1 MRHATGKSFT
11 RMPRPIKPLAILS
24 LAILSTAL
32 AGCGG
37 GSSLV
42 SGATEKPEAATAVS
56 LTADM
61 GMEGRWILA
70 APNFPS
76 CGLTFTGPPAA
87 TEGRVTPD
95 GGCPERF
102 FLARRWRL
110 ADGALTVVD
119 ADGGSLGAFR
129 AAGARFEGKSGAET
143 PLTLSR

>member
-1 MRHATGKSFT
+1 MRRDYGKCL
-11 RMPRPIKPLAILS
+11 PILPLAILS
-24 LAILSTAL
+24 MTL
-32 AGCGG
+32 AGCAG
-37 GSSLV
+37 GSSLLD
-42 SGATEKPEAATAVS
+42 GAEEKPVAAAT
-56 LTADM
+56 LDL

-70 APNFPS
+70 APNAPT
-76 CGLTFTGPPAA
+76 CGLTFAGPPGA

-119 ADGGSLGAFR
+119 DDGGALGAFR
-129 AAGARFEGKSGAET
+129 AAGDRFAGKSSTET

>member
-1 MRHATGKSFT
+1 LRRVTGMS
-11 RMPRPIKPLAILS
+11 RPVLLLAILS
-24 LAILSTAL
+24 LTL

-37 GSSLV
+37 GSSLLTA
-42 SGATEKPEAATAVS
+42 SAEKPDGAAEKTEATAVAA
-56 LTADM
+56 LNADM

-76 CGLTFTGPPAA
+76 CGLTFTGPPTA

-119 ADGGSLGAFR
+119 GDGGSLGAFR